1 MDEQTLLIRSDE
13 QKNKD
18 SRGGYN
24 QETIMMNVN
33 TFKKLCLKSNT
44 DNADKIHDYYV
55 ECRYF

>member
-1 MDEQTLLIRSDE
+1 
-13 QKNKD
+13 
-18 SRGGYN
+18 
-24 QETIMMNVN
+24 MMNVN